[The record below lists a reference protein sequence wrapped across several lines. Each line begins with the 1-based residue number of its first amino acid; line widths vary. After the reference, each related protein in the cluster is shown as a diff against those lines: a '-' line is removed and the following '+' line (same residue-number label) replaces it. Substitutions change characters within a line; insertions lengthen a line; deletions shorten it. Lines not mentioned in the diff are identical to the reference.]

1 MSEDSPFV
9 NRRQAMVLLSGA
21 GVALSFPSLAQALLS
36 SANDERG
43 VLFDARQMGLLA
55 VLVEAVLPETDTPG
69 GRALGVPRFV
79 DLQLF
84 ACHSTEEQ
92 QRALALLDKFGER
105 ASKFSDAPPEEWPGS
120 LRESVVSK
128 LDLGMRP
135 FGRSDGEAFRSL
147 KRLMVFG
154 YFTSERGATE
164 VLRYQAVPGG
174 FKGSIPYESV
184 GTAWGSLA
192 FY

>member
-1 MSEDSPFV
+1 MSDDSPFV
-9 NRRQAMVLLSGA
+9 SRRQAMVLLSST

-36 SANDERG
+36 SADDERG
-43 VLFDARQMGLLA
+43 VLFNARQMGLLA

-84 ACHSTEEQ
+84 ACHSMEEQ
-92 QRALALLDKFGER
+92 QRTVALLDRFGER
-105 ASKFSDAPPEEWPGS
+105 ASKFSDEPPEQWPAS

-135 FGRSDGEAFRSL
+135 FRRSDGEAFRSL